1 MSMDDRGEETRL
13 LTVIDSASEK
23 EEEGRVTV
31 FREGM
36 PDDHHSSEP
45 LLSRVMA

>member
-13 LTVIDSASEK
+13 LTVIDFASEK

-36 PDDHHSSEP
+36 SDDHHSSEH